1 MHKRKSSISKARNY
15 EEIAEF
21 WDTHDLTD
29 YWDQL
34 EPVEFEVD
42 IQSEVIYYAIDRELS
57 AKIQYIA
64 KKHGISADTLINLW
78 LQDELQEDQTKPVE
92 SEFATILN
100 KKYYAIIDIHAID
113 IELSD
118 KIFAIAKQWDILAND
133 LVNLWLQRRIQRDSL
148 EVDTYKSDTKLPSRQ
163 CPIDRELVEKIRN
176 IAKKRGISANT
187 LVNLWLQKEL
197 QEQKIPIKIST

>member
-92 SEFATILN
+92 SEFVTILN
-100 KKYYAIIDIHAID
+100 KKYYAID

-118 KIFAIAKQWDILAND
+118 KIHVIAKQWDVSANA

-148 EVDTYKSDTKLPSRQ
+148 EVDTYKSNTQLPSRQ
-163 CPIDRELVEKIRN
+163 YPIDKELSEKIRA

>member
-42 IQSEVIYYAIDRELS
+42 IQSEVIYYAVDRELS

-92 SEFATILN
+92 SEFVTILN
-100 KKYYAIIDIHAID
+100 KKYYAID

-118 KIFAIAKQWDILAND
+118 KIHVIAKQWDVSANA